1 METKTKP
8 AAIPPAAVHFDTL
21 PDTAR
26 VALPVVSLVTGRSPA
41 SVWRDV
47 AAGRMPAPVKAGPRA
62 TRWIVGELRRW
73 QRGEYPQAV
82 QSPLPPKRQPKA
94 A

>member
-1 METKTKP
+1 METKTKL
-8 AAIPPAAVHFDTL
+8 AAIPTAAVHFDTL

-26 VALPVVSLVTGRSPA
+26 VALPVVSLVAGRSPA
-41 SVWRDV
+41 SVRRDV
-47 AAGRMPAPVKAGPRA
+47 AAGRMPAPIKSGPRA
-62 TRWIVGELRRW
+62 TRWIVGDIRRW

-82 QSPLPPKRQPKA
+82 QSPLPQKRRAKA